1 MMQVLIISIVLGTV
15 YAVLALGFS
24 LIWGAA
30 RIVNL
35 AYTSFYML
43 AGYFFYVF
51 CSLVHLNVFVS
62 SILAIGVASFIGVA
76 TYKFVLEPIR
86 SHETVVILISIA
98 SAFFFEECIISIFG
112 TDFRR
117 VPPFI
122 SGYQELLGV
131 RVLNQHFLAFGVS
144 IALILSLWLFLS
156 RSRIGIAIRAT
167 SQDREI
173 VNVMGINEKKLSL
186 IAMCIGIGFVTI
198 SSIVVS
204 PIYVVE
210 PLMWVHPLIM
220 VLAIVVLGGLG
231 SLKGS
236 FIAAYLLAFSEV
248 AVVNWLPMGAFI
260 KSAIA
265 LLVMVIVLSK
275 KPEGMFGAFFEEERL

>member
-1 MMQVLIISIVLGTV
+1 MQVIIITIVLGTI

-43 AGYFFYVF
+43 SAYFFYVC
-51 CSLVHLNVFVS
+51 CSIVHLNIFVS
-62 SILAIGVASFIGVA
+62 AILSVAVASLIGVG
-76 TYKFVLEPIR
+76 TYKLILERIR
-86 SHETVVILISIA
+86 SHETVVILISIC
-98 SAFFFEECIISIFG
+98 SAFFFEECVLSIFG

-122 SGYQELLGV
+122 SGFQEVLGV
-131 RVLNQHFLAFGVS
+131 RVLNQHFLAFGVGL
-144 IALILSLWLFLS
+144 ALILGLMLFLS
-156 RSRIGIAIRAT
+156 KSKTGIAIRAT
-167 SQDREI
+167 SQDREM
-173 VNVMGINEKKLSL
+173 VNAMGINEKKVSL
-186 IAMCIGIGFVTI
+186 IAMFIGIGFVTI

-210 PLMWVHPLIM
+210 PLMWVHPIIM

-236 FIAAYLLAFSEV
+236 FIAAYLLAFCEV
-248 AVVNWLPMGAFI
+248 AVVTWLPMGSFI
-260 KSAIA
+260 KSAVA
-265 LLVMVIVLSK
+265 LLVMVFVLSL

>member
-1 MMQVLIISIVLGTV
+1 MQVIVISIVLGTI

-43 AGYFFYVF
+43 AAYFFYVF
-51 CSLVHLNVFVS
+51 W
-62 SILAIGVASFIGVA
+62 SILHFNTYVAALLAIVVASLLGVG
-76 TYKFVLEPIR
+76 TYKLILERIR
-86 SHETVVILISIA
+86 AHETVVILISIC
-98 SAFFFEECIISIFG
+98 SAFFFEECILSIFG
-112 TDFRR
+112 SDFRR

-122 SGYQELLGV
+122 SGYQEIFGV
-131 RVLNQHFLAFGVS
+131 RVLNQHILALGVGL
-144 IALILSLWLFLS
+144 ALIIGLWLFLS
-156 RSRIGIAIRAT
+156 KSKIGIAIRAT

-173 VNVMGINEKKLSL
+173 VNAMGIDERKVSL
-186 IAMCIGIGFVTI
+186 IAMFIGIGFVTI

-210 PLMWVHPLIM
+210 PTMWVHPIIM

-236 FIAAYLLAFSEV
+236 FIAAYVLAFSEV
-248 AVVNWLPMGAFI
+248 AVVNWIPMGSFI

-265 LLVMVIVLSK
+265 LLVMVLVLSV
-275 KPEGMFGAFFEEERL
+275 KPEGMFGTFFEEERL

>member
-1 MMQVLIISIVLGTV
+1 MMQVVIISIVLGTV
-15 YAVLALGFS
+15 YAALALGFS

-43 AGYFFYVF
+43 SAYFFYVF
-51 CSLVHLNVFVS
+51 YSLAHLGVFASALFAVVVAS
-62 SILAIGVASFIGVA
+62 LIGVM
-76 TYKFVLEPIR
+76 TYKLLLEPIR
-86 SHETVVILISIA
+86 SHETVVILISIC
-98 SAFFFEECIISIFG
+98 SAFFFEECILSIFG
-112 TDFRR
+112 SDFRR
-117 VPPFI
+117 VPPFV
-122 SGYQELLGV
+122 SGYQELFGV

-144 IALILSLWLFLS
+144 IVLILGLWFFLS
-156 RSRIGIAIRAT
+156 RSKIGIAIRAT

-173 VNVMGINEKKLSL
+173 VNVVGISEKKVSL
-186 IAMCIGIGFVTI
+186 IAMSIGIGFVTI
-198 SSIVVS
+198 SSVIVS

-210 PLMWVHPLIM
+210 PLMWVHPIIM

-248 AVVNWLPMGAFI
+248 AVVNWIPMGSFI

-265 LLVMVIVLSK
+265 LLVMVIVLSI

>member
-1 MMQVLIISIVLGTV
+1 MQVFISSIVVGTI
-15 YAVLALGFS
+15 YAVLAVGFS

-43 AGYFFYVF
+43 AAYFFYVF
-51 CSLVHLNVFVS
+51 WSIIHLNTFVS
-62 SILAIGVASFIGVA
+62 AILSIVIATLIGIG
-76 TYKFVLEPIR
+76 TYKFILEPIR
-86 SHETVVILISIA
+86 SHETVVILISIC
-98 SAFFFEECIISIFG
+98 SAFFFEECILSIFG
-112 TDFRR
+112 SDFRR
-117 VPPFI
+117 VPPFVP
-122 SGYQELLGV
+122 GYQEIFGV
-131 RVLNQHFLAFGVS
+131 RVLNQHFIAFGVS
-144 IALILSLWLFLS
+144 IALILGLFFFLS
-156 RSRIGIAIRAT
+156 KSKIGIAIRAT

-173 VNVMGINEKKLSL
+173 VNVMGIDEKKVSL
-186 IAMCIGIGFVTI
+186 IAMFIGIGFVTI

-210 PLMWVHPLIM
+210 PLMWVHPIIM

-236 FIAAYLLAFSEV
+236 FIAAYLLAFCEV

-260 KSAIA
+260 KSAVA
-265 LLVMVIVLSK
+265 LSVMIIVLSI
-275 KPEGMFGAFFEEERL
+275 KPEGLFGAFFEEERL

>member
-1 MMQVLIISIVLGTV
+1 
-15 YAVLALGFS
+15 
-24 LIWGAA
+24 
-30 RIVNL
+30 
-35 AYTSFYML
+35 ML
-43 AGYFFYVF
+43 AAYLFYVF
-51 CSLVHLNVFVS
+51 FSLVHLSIFPS
-62 SILAIGVASFIGVA
+62 AILAAVVASLIGVG
-76 TYKFVLEPIR
+76 TYKFILEPIR
-86 SHETVVILISIA
+86 SHETVVILISIS
-98 SAFFFEECIISIFG
+98 SAFFFEECILSIFG

-122 SGYQELLGV
+122 SGYQELLDV

-144 IALILSLWLFLS
+144 VTLILGLWFFLS
-156 RSRIGIAIRAT
+156 KSKTGIAIRAT

-173 VNVMGINEKKLSL
+173 VNVMGINEKRVSL
-186 IAMCIGIGFVTI
+186 IAMSIGIGFVTI

-210 PLMWVHPLIM
+210 PMMWVHPIIM

-236 FIAAYLLAFSEV
+236 FIAAYLLAFCEV

-260 KSAIA
+260 KSAVA
-265 LLVMVIVLSK
+265 LLVMVVVLSK
-275 KPEGMFGAFFEEERL
+275 KPEGLFGAFFEEERL

>member
-1 MMQVLIISIVLGTV
+1 MQVLITSIVVGTI

-43 AGYFFYVF
+43 AAYFFYVF
-51 CSLVHLNVFVS
+51 YSLVHLNLFVS
-62 SILAIGVASFIGVA
+62 AILGIVIASLIGITV
-76 TYKFVLEPIR
+76 YKFFLEPIR
-86 SHETVVILISIA
+86 AHETVVILISIA
-98 SAFFFEECIISIFG
+98 SAFFFEECIISVFG

-117 VPPFI
+117 VPPFV
-122 SGYQELLGV
+122 SGYQELFGV
-131 RVLNQHFLAFGVS
+131 RVLNQHFFAFAVS
-144 IALILSLWLFLS
+144 ITLILGLWVFLS
-156 RSRIGIAIRAT
+156 KSRIGIAIRAT
-167 SQDREI
+167 SQDREV
-173 VNVMGINEKKLSL
+173 VNVMGIDEKKVSL
-186 IAMCIGIGFVTI
+186 IAMSIGIGFVTV

-210 PLMWVHPLIM
+210 PLMWVHPIIM

-236 FIAAYLLAFSEV
+236 FVAAYLLAFSEV

-260 KSAIA
+260 KSAVA
-265 LLVMVIVLSK
+265 LLVMVVVLSI

>member
-1 MMQVLIISIVLGTV
+1 MQVIIISIVLGTI

-43 AGYFFYVF
+43 AAYFFYVF
-51 CSLVHLNVFVS
+51 WSILHLNTYVS
-62 SILAIGVASFIGVA
+62 ALLAIVVASLIGVG
-76 TYKFVLEPIR
+76 TYKLILERIR
-86 SHETVVILISIA
+86 AHETVVILISIC
-98 SAFFFEECIISIFG
+98 SAFFFEECILSIFG

-122 SGYQELLGV
+122 PGFQEIWGV
-131 RVLNQHFLAFGVS
+131 RILNQHVLALGVGL
-144 IALILSLWLFLS
+144 ALIIGLWLFLTKS
-156 RSRIGIAIRAT
+156 KIGIAIRAT
-167 SQDREI
+167 AQDREI
-173 VNVMGINEKKLSL
+173 VNAMGIDERKVSL
-186 IAMCIGIGFVTI
+186 IGMSIGIGFVTI
-198 SSIVVS
+198 SSVVVS

-210 PLMWVHPLIM
+210 PMMWVHPIIM

-236 FIAAYLLAFSEV
+236 FIAAYLMAFSEV
-248 AVVNWLPMGAFI
+248 AVVNWIPMGSFI

-265 LLVMVIVLSK
+265 LLVMVLVLSI